1 MYSKE
6 QLEAMIPTL
15 RENVSL
21 AKSLLEKNPHD
32 EIVKIT
38 LDSQQKTL
46 NEYLQRLQE
55 LKEA

>member
-6 QLEAMIPTL
+6 QLEDMITTL
-15 RENVSL
+15 RENVSI

-32 EIVKIT
+32 ETLKNT

-46 NEYLQRLQE
+46 NEYLQRLNE
-55 LKEA
+55 I